1 MSSVYSNELI
11 NISKFIRGVNMRNKR
26 TLTIAATVLILAGI
40 AAVGLFRFWPQ
51 QVRAFN
57 PQPDPPGYGLVGITN
72 GQTLRITVINTG
84 DPPEPDTPNP
94 ARVVLNFRDGNGNLF
109 RNPDGSPIRRIALL
123 KGGESTSLDL
133 NADNFVRG
141 NGRLT
146 LRPDIRIQ
154 QADPVVVGD
163 RLLPPDPCIPSVEV
177 IDNNGRTQFMMPFI
191 PAVQRTTAN

>member
-1 MSSVYSNELI
+1 M
-11 NISKFIRGVNMRNKR
+11 KNKR
-26 TLTIAATVLILAGI
+26 TLTIASVAFILIGLAAFGI
-40 AAVGLFRFWPQ
+40 LRYLPQ

-72 GQTLRITVINTG
+72 GQTIRITVINTTN
-84 DPPEPDTPNP
+84 PPDPDTPANP
-94 ARVVLNFRDGNGNLF
+94 ARVLLNFRDGDGNLF

-123 KGGESTSLDL
+123 KGGESTLLDL